1 MDNVVQ
7 NINIEDII
15 PSNFQPSKEEENK
28 IIELAQLI
36 KNFGIIDP
44 LLVRPKNGKYEIVL
58 GIDSYQAAK
67 IAGLNSIPALIKE
80 IDDNIVTQYRTITNL
95 AKENDLPK
103 EKEFIPNN
111 NLQDSFSKENSNI
124 KINNYIPR
132 EKNNDIVNLSEL
144 NKKEY
149 EREEIKM
156 NNDQLN
162 NNMMNNNL
170 GQQTP
175 TFGGR
180 FFPSL
185 EDEPTNMNMGG
196 IQSSPMA
203 PLMTNNNLNSNLI
216 DLTDISM
223 EKEPNTPTSIPNQ
236 TNPSMVTPNQNLNQS
251 FSNVAP
257 MPTNPNI
264 LPEEQMNQLNQPVDN
279 IINLEN
285 LNNNNQPTPMPINSE
300 QINAAM
306 PELAQDFS
314 NVAPTTNI
322 PQFDMSQNMN
332 INPQNI
338 QENNMNPINKNIPQF
353 DLNENQGSVPINLNQ
368 EIPTINNFNTN
379 PPIEEPQFTTNNIN
393 TYQEIPTTQKDITPV
408 VNTIKSLASNLESFG
423 YKIMIN
429 EEDLPTTKKII
440 IEIEK

>member
-7 NINIEDII
+7 NVNIEDII

-95 AKENDLPK
+95 TKENKLPK

-124 KINNYIPR
+124 KINNYIPK

-156 NNDQLN
+156 NNEQLN

-196 IQSSPMA
+196 IQTSPTT
-203 PLMTNNNLNSNLI
+203 PPMTDNNLNSNLI
-216 DLTDISM
+216 DLTDTPM
-223 EKEPNTPTSIPNQ
+223 EKEPITPTNIPNQ
-236 TNPSMVTPNQNLNQS
+236 TNPSMVNSNQT
-251 FSNVAP
+251 FSNIVSTP

-264 LPEEQMNQLNQPVDN
+264 SKEEPINQINQPVDN
-279 IINLEN
+279 IINLES
-285 LNNNNQPTPMPINSE
+285 LNNNNQPTSMPMNSN

-338 QENNMNPINKNIPQF
+338 QENNVNSINNNIPQF
-353 DLNENQGSVPINLNQ
+353 DLNENQGPVPINLSQ
-368 EIPTINNFNTN
+368 EIPAVNNFNTTS
-379 PPIEEPQFTTNNIN
+379 PIEEPQMATNNIN
-393 TYQEIPTTQKDITPV
+393 TYQEIPTIQKDITPV
-408 VNTIKSLASNLESFG
+408 VNTIKSLAANLESFG